1 MDPLNDGDNGAL
13 GTVFDTI
20 TGTVNSIENFGQTVG
35 EVTSF
40 KMGEAMIWSV
50 IAFVFLNLFFRVVRP
65 WNEGAADRW
74 RNTGRVRATPAAPF
88 QDPKDQKIAD
98 LEDRIAEMAAQIAAL
113 TGSMTQNTETAD
125 VN

>member
-13 GTVFDTI
+13 GSVFDSI
-20 TGTVNSIENFGQTVG
+20 TSTVNSIENFGQTVG
-35 EVTSF
+35 EAGSF
-40 KMGEAMIWSV
+40 QMGQAMIWAV
-50 IAFVFLNLFFRVVRP
+50 IVFVFLNLFFRVVRP

-74 RNTGRVRATPAAPF
+74 RTTGRVRSSPPAPF

-113 TGSMTQNTETAD
+113 TGSMTQQTETAD
-125 VN
+125 AN